1 MAGREHAPGTAP
13 TSAPARLHALISGH
27 VQGVG
32 MRWTIQELAEQ
43 AGLTGWVRNLP
54 DGRVEFVAEGARERI
69 EEFLAGLRDQMSH
82 YIRTLET
89 SWGPATGEWKDF
101 RITRW

>member
-1 MAGREHAPGTAP
+1 MASREDAPRTAP
-13 TSAPARLHALISGH
+13 EAGPARLHAFLSGH

-43 AGLTGWVRNLP
+43 SGLTGCVRNLP
-54 DGRVEFVAEGARERI
+54 DGRVELVAEGARERI
-69 EEFLAGLRDQMSH
+69 EEFLSGLRSQMSH
-82 YIRTLET
+82 YIRNIEM
-89 SWGPATGEWKDF
+89 SWAPATGEWQDF